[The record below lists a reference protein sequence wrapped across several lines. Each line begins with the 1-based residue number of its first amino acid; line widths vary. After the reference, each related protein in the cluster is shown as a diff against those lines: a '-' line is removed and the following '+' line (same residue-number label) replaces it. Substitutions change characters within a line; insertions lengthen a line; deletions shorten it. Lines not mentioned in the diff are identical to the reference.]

1 MSAMEAF
8 WCGHNSDS
16 VSSNYYICTYK
27 ICKLAYPL
35 ARIIHIC
42 LSDHSQGKDIILTGV
57 QLSQSFQLI
66 EQFTGCFD
74 SHAEVTSTVVWIQ
87 FALQSEINL

>member
-8 WCGHNSDS
+8 WCGHNSTCQ
-16 VSSNYYICTYK
+16 VIIICTYK

-35 ARIIHIC
+35 ARVIHIC
-42 LSDHSQGKDIILTGV
+42 LSDHLQGKDIILTGV
-57 QLSQSFQLI
+57 QLSQSFRLI

-74 SHAEVTSTVVWIQ
+74 SQAEVTVVWIQ